1 MSVAHAS
8 SPEPD
13 RAAPI
18 GNVEPTVAGLTEV
31 PVIQTSRLSH
41 RFGKTWALRNVN
53 LEIPRGSLYALLGPN
68 GAGKTTLLKILMGL
82 LRPTSGEALLT
93 GQPIR
98 SMSSAQRA
106 RISYVAEGQSLP
118 GWMTVT
124 RLLRYLAPLYPTWDA
139 ALADHLQGR
148 FRLTGDRKIRRLS
161 KGERMKTALLVA
173 LAPRPDIL
181 IMDEPFTGMDALV
194 KDELIYGLLELAQ
207 SGDWTVLLC
216 SHDIGELENLADWV
230 GFLDRG
236 RLILSEP
243 IEVLKDRFRRV
254 EAALAPGSLTEL
266 NGLPPTWLSPQR
278 AGNRVTFVTCDH
290 GVDGWEADI
299 RANMPGI
306 HQIRTGP
313 ATLRDIFVALAA
325 EGMGGRDW
333 QREGGLR

>member
-1 MSVAHAS
+1 MSLAHAS
-8 SPEPD
+8 QPERTPLGD
-13 RAAPI
+13 
-18 GNVEPTVAGLTEV
+18 GDPTVALSLSGV
-31 PVIQTSRLSH
+31 PVIQTERLSH
-41 RFGKTWALRNVN
+41 RYGQTWALRNVN
-53 LEIPRGSLYALLGPN
+53 LEIPRGSMYALLGPN

-82 LRPTSGEALLT
+82 LRPSSGEALLT

-98 SMSSAQRA
+98 SLTSVQRS

-118 GWMTVT
+118 GWMTVS
-124 RLLRYLAPLYPTWDA
+124 RLIRYLAPLYPTWDT
-139 ALADHLQGR
+139 ALAEHLQGR
-148 FRLTGDRKIRRLS
+148 FRLNSDQKIRRLS
-161 KGERMKTALLVA
+161 KGERMKVALLVA

-236 RLILSEP
+236 RLIISEP
-243 IEVLKDRFRRV
+243 IDVLKDRFRRV
-254 EAALAPGSLTEL
+254 EALLGQGALTEL

-278 AGNRVTFVTCDH
+278 AGNRVSFVTCDH

-306 HQIRTGP
+306 DRINTGP
-313 ATLRDIFVALAA
+313 ASLREIFVALAA

-333 QREGGLR
+333 ARQGGLR

>member
-1 MSVAHAS
+1 MSLAHAA
-8 SPEPD
+8 PDPGPVDPVRHHEPI
-13 RAAPI
+13 A
-18 GNVEPTVAGLTEV
+18 AGLTEV
-31 PVIQTSRLSH
+31 PVIQTTRLSH
-41 RFGKTWALRNVN
+41 RYGKTWALRNVN
-53 LEIPRGSLYALLGPN
+53 LEIPRGSMYALLGPN

-82 LRPTSGEALLT
+82 LRPSSGDALLT
-93 GQPIR
+93 GHPIR
-98 SMSSAQRA
+98 SLTSAQRS

-118 GWMTVT
+118 GWMTVS
-124 RLLRYLAPLYPTWDA
+124 RLIGYLAPLYPTWDA

-161 KGERMKTALLVA
+161 KGERMKVALLVA

-243 IEVLKDRFRRV
+243 IDILKGRFRRV
-254 EAALAPGSLTEL
+254 EAGLGPGALTEL

-306 HQIRTGP
+306 DRIKTEP
-313 ATLRDIFVALAA
+313 ASLREIFVALAA

-333 QREGGLR
+333 AREGGLR